1 MQKIGAICH
10 NFICTYMLLISIIIE
25 CKDLIL
31 INVEIEKFI
40 MEDMYDD
47 YNTRLK
53 LIKKNVSFIIVHM
66 VSMSVS
72 VAI

>member
-1 MQKIGAICH
+1 M
-10 NFICTYMLLISIIIE
+10 IIE

-31 INVEIEKFI
+31 INVEIENFI

-53 LIKKNVSFIIVHM
+53 LIKKENISFIIVHM